1 MKYINSLKQ
10 SDFVVLLRSSMYDPE
25 SELVRKR
32 LEQAYE
38 RFLVRINKLVRS
50 RKSPV
55 DKLRALTLVYET
67 IDLIR
72 IGISDR
78 ESSRYRYARS
88 MCSVLRFEKEAILLQ
103 LKYPNM
109 KESSGYNRKAP
120 FRLSK
125 KYTSTDLMEIITSLH
140 ALGFFCMPDGTPAAL
155 SKISREFGA
164 LCGVKIKNPDNS
176 RWAILN
182 RKIRL
187 THFLDILRNTLVD
200 LSQK

>member
-1 MKYINSLKQ
+1 MLSIKSLNK
-10 SDFVVLLRSSMYDPE
+10 SNFIIILRSAVYTPFSRQE
-25 SELVRKR
+25 HLR
-32 LEQAYE
+32 LTIAYE
-38 RFLVRINKLVRS
+38 DFLRS
-50 RKSPV
+50 VNRVVQSQKSYLE
-55 DKLRALTLVYET
+55 KLRIFTCAYEV
-67 IDLIR
+67 IDLIKR
-72 IGISDR
+72 NMADR
-78 ESSRYRYARS
+78 TSLRYHYAQS
-88 MCSVLRFEKEAILLQ
+88 ACTILDFEKKAILLQ
-103 LKYPNM
+103 LKYPNVIN
-109 KESSGYNRKAP
+109 STRPDHTSP

-125 KYTSTDLMEIITSLH
+125 NFTLTDLMEIITSLH

-182 RKIRL
+182 RKIKL